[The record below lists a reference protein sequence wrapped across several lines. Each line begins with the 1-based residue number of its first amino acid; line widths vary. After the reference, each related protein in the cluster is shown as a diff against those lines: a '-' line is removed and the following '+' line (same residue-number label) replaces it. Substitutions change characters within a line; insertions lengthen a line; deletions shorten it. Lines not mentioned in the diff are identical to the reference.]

1 MASCASS
8 ITILPQ
14 GSGVQ
19 TGVQFDNNR
28 MNVPLAFSGSY
39 SFGGCYQFSGW
50 GQSNMELRFDQN
62 TQSVYGIVNV
72 ETVSLDGVNPIISGL
87 ITPVVQST
95 INERVNPIKVVD
107 GKQLAI
113 DLPIAASGG
122 DLKAAVKDVRAEVKD
137 NARELVRNLRIQ
149 RRAASAGCCRSINY
163 LRNRRPPFS
172 EAFKYLHTHDLGLF
186 VFGELVDLCDVRV
199 RQLLNLVE
207 SVAFVVLGDLFVL
220 ELFFRASFAACLHVS
235 NGDAMVLG
243 EFVDLLCELLTP
255 LFVKRRHG
263 QPDDLAVIRRV
274 KSEVGS
280 DDRFFNGV
288 TCDMSHGWTVIS
300 CGSGT
305 ATEAI

>member
-1 MASCASS
+1 MGRLIIGALVGMLIGGAIIYFALVGAPHSSKRPGELVKPPDAAGVPPGTAQVVIRQDLLNAALQTIFRDLKPPTFPLGSGGDASCASS

-50 GQSNMELRFDQN
+50 AQSNMELRFDQN

-113 DLPIAASGG
+113 DLPVAASGG

-137 NARELVRNLRIQ
+137 NALN
-149 RRAASAGCCRSINY
+149 
-163 LRNRRPPFS
+163 
-172 EAFKYLHTHDLGLF
+172 LF
-186 VFGELVDLCDVRV
+186 VIY
-199 RQLLNLVE
+199 
-207 SVAFVVLGDLFVL
+207 AF
-220 ELFFRASFAACLHVS
+220 
-235 NGDAMVLG
+235 NG
-243 EFVDLLCELLTP
+243 
-255 LFVKRRHG
+255 G
-263 QPDDLAVIRRV
+263 QPQPA
-274 KSEVGS
+274 
-280 DDRFFNGV
+280 
-288 TCDMSHGWTVIS
+288 
-300 CGSGT
+300 
-305 ATEAI
+305 AAAQ